1 MSNED
6 ETTRFMS
13 PDEMDYLLETAG
25 INALEEMITQGDSGD
40 SAGINFDTNE
50 TARDSS
56 YDSIRQGS
64 PSILSV
70 AKSVEGEHGRKKLFW
85 LYGLVMII
93 CIAESIS
100 MTATIPLVM
109 DKVAEGIADEDG
121 YYDPVAVQTIV
132 SGISSSTMMIAGAI
146 SIFMAGKWGELSDRI
161 GRVCVFKYMSGIRVI
176 GLLTHLFTLSSKMK
190 YHKWAIVLTACIVP
204 SFGGLFALVANG
216 NSYVSDIVKTE
227 HRMVTIGIMMSCI
240 YATMGVGPMFG
251 SFLVKWTHGNG
262 FIPIYTSIVFV
273 ILAFIICE
281 TIMVE
286 PRHETQMAHSQ
297 SSYTKRREKL
307 RSQSG
312 SDGAKN
318 YQSVTYGK
326 FQIMRLMDLLAP
338 VKKLWLKPDSAG
350 SLVPRH
356 TVIVL
361 VVLDILFVCGTTSCM
376 PALVLFSTYEYKWH
390 AVELGYFI
398 SILGIGRGVVLLVV
412 SPVLLYA
419 LKRIY
424 QHLNHSIDKIDIF
437 CIRFSMIVITLSLF
451 VMIRFGEKSSTS
463 MVIFALLQALSAFCS
478 PTLQSGIIKYTS
490 KKHTGEMFGAMA
502 LVRSC
507 VMLVIPPVLLKL
519 YGSTVSVN
527 PSLFMYIPFSTSIA
541 AILLTF
547 FLRIYKNPPLDGP

>member
-1 MSNED
+1 MSDENE
-6 ETTRFMS
+6 TRRLMS
-13 PDEMDYLLETAG
+13 PDEMDYLLETTG
-25 INALEEMITQGDSGD
+25 INALEGMIKQGNNAEFSVDTDDSTQENSHG
-40 SAGINFDTNE
+40 
-50 TARDSS
+50 
-56 YDSIRQGS
+56 SIRHSS

-70 AKSVEGEHGRKKLFW
+70 SKIIEEDHGRTQLFC
-85 LYGLVMII
+85 LYGLLMII

-109 DKVAEGIADEDG
+109 DKVAQGIAEEDG
-121 YYDPVAVQTIV
+121 HYDRVAVQTIV

-161 GRVCVFKYMSGIRVI
+161 GRVRVFKYMSGIRVF
-176 GLLTHLFTLSSKMK
+176 GLLSHAFTLSSKMR
-190 YHKWAIVLTACIVP
+190 YHKWAIILTACIVP

-240 YATMGVGPMFG
+240 YATMGAGPMLG

-262 FIPIYTSIVFV
+262 FIPIYTAIIFV

-286 PRHETQMAHSQ
+286 PRHETQLAHSQ
-297 SSYTKRREKL
+297 SSYTKRRDKL

-312 SDGAKN
+312 SGNTRN

-326 FQIMRLMDLLAP
+326 FQIMKLLDLLAP
-338 VKKLWLKPDSAG
+338 VKKLWLKPDTTG
-350 SLVPRH
+350 SLLPRH
-356 TVIVL
+356 TVILL

-398 SILGIGRGVVLLVV
+398 SILGIGRGVVLLIV
-412 SPVLLYA
+412 SPALLYV
-419 LKRIY
+419 LKRFY

-437 CIRFSMIVITLSLF
+437 CIRFSMIVISLSLF
-451 VMIRFGEKSSTS
+451 VMLRFGEKSSTS
-463 MVIFALLQALSAFCS
+463 MVVFALLQALSAFCS

-519 YGSTVSVN
+519 YGSTVSAN
-527 PSLFMYIPFSTSIA
+527 PSLFIYIPFSASIV

-547 FLRIYKNPPLDGP
+547 FLRIYKNPPLDIP

>member
-25 INALEEMITQGDSGD
+25 INALEEMISQGDS
-40 SAGINFDTNE
+40 SGINFDTNE
-50 TARDSS
+50 TAQDGS
-56 YDSIRQGS
+56 YDSIWHGS

-70 AKSVEGEHGRKKLFW
+70 AKSIEGEHGRRKLFC

-109 DKVAEGIADEDG
+109 DKVAEGISDEDG

-176 GLLTHLFTLSSKMK
+176 GLLTHVFTLSSKMK

-318 YQSVTYGK
+318 YRSVTYGK

-356 TVIVL
+356 TVIL
-361 VVLDILFVCGTTSCM
+361 LIVLDILFVCGTTSCM
-376 PALVLFSTYEYKWH
+376 PALVLFSTYEYNWH

-398 SILGIGRGVVLLVV
+398 SILGIGRGVVLLIV

-437 CIRFSMIVITLSLF
+437 CIRLSMTVITLSLF

-463 MVIFALLQALSAFCS
+463 VVIFALLQALSAFCS

>member
-6 ETTRFMS
+6 ETTRLMS
-13 PDEMDYLLETAG
+13 SDEMDYLLETAG
-25 INALEEMITQGDSGD
+25 INALEEIISQNDST
-40 SAGINFDTNE
+40 GINLDTNE
-50 TARDSS
+50 TAQDSS
-56 YDSIRQGS
+56 YDSIRRS

-70 AKSVEGEHGRKKLFW
+70 AKSVEGEHGRRKLLC

-109 DKVAEGIADEDG
+109 DKVAEGISDENG
-121 YYDPVAVQTIV
+121 HYDSVAVQTIV
-132 SGISSSTMMIAGAI
+132 SSISSSTMMIAGAI

-161 GRVCVFKYMSGIRVI
+161 GRVRVFKYMSGIRVI
-176 GLLTHLFTLSSKMK
+176 GLLTHVFTLSSKMR

-216 NSYVSDIVKTE
+216 NSYVSDIVKAE

-262 FIPIYTSIVFV
+262 FIPIYTSIAFV
-273 ILAFIICE
+273 ILALIICE

-297 SSYTKRREKL
+297 STYTKRREKL

-312 SDGAKN
+312 SDDARN

-356 TVIVL
+356 TVIL
-361 VVLDILFVCGTTSCM
+361 LIVLDILFVCGTTSCM
-376 PALVLFSTYEYKWH
+376 PALILFSTYEYKWH

-412 SPVLLYA
+412 SPTLLYT

-437 CIRFSMIVITLSLF
+437 CIQFSMIVITLSLF
-451 VMIRFGEKSSTS
+451 VMIRFGEKTPTS
-463 MVIFALLQALSAFCS
+463 MIIFALLQALSAFCS

-507 VMLVIPPVLLKL
+507 VMLVIPPILLKL

-527 PSLFMYIPFSTSIA
+527 PSLFMYIPFSTSIV

>member
-1 MSNED
+1 MTDED
-6 ETTRFMS
+6 EMTRLMS
-13 PDEMDYLLETAG
+13 PDEMDYLLETTGMNVLEG
-25 INALEEMITQGDSGD
+25 IIKQDDNADIDAD
-40 SAGINFDTNE
+40 ING
-50 TARDSS
+50 TAENNGRVSVR
-56 YDSIRQGS
+56 YGS

-70 AKSVEGEHGRKKLFW
+70 AKSIEGEHGRRKLFC
-85 LYGLVMII
+85 LYGIVMII

-121 YYDPVAVQTIV
+121 HYDAVTVQMIV
-132 SGISSSTMMIAGAI
+132 SSISSSTMMIAGAI

-161 GRVCVFKYMSGIRVI
+161 GRVRVFKYMSGIRII
-176 GLLTHLFTLSSKMK
+176 GLLTHVFTLSSKMR
-190 YHKWAIVLTACIVP
+190 YHKWAIILTACIVP

-216 NSYVSDIVKTE
+216 NSYVSDVVKTE

-240 YATMGVGPMFG
+240 YATMGVGPMLG

-262 FIPIYTSIVFV
+262 FIPIYTAIVFV
-273 ILAFIICE
+273 TLALIICE
-281 TIMVE
+281 TLMVE
-286 PRHETQMAHSQ
+286 PRHETQLALSQ

-312 SDGAKN
+312 SDDTRK
-318 YQSVTYGK
+318 YQSITYSK
-326 FQIMRLMDLLAP
+326 FQIRRLMDLLAP
-338 VKKLWLKPDSAG
+338 VKKLWLKPDSTG
-350 SLVPRH
+350 SLVPRQ
-356 TVIVL
+356 TVILL

-398 SILGIGRGVVLLVV
+398 SILGIGRGIVLLIV
-412 SPVLLYA
+412 SPALLYV

-451 VMIRFGEKSSTS
+451 VMIQFGQKSSTS
-463 MVIFALLQALSAFCS
+463 MVVFALLQALSAFCS

-490 KKHTGEMFGAMA
+490 KNHTGEMFGAMA

-507 VMLVIPPVLLKL
+507 VMLIIPPVLLEL

-527 PSLFMYIPFSTSIA
+527 PSLFMYIPFSTSIV
-541 AILLTF
+541 AIFLTF
-547 FLRIYKNPPLDGP
+547 FLRIYSHPH